1 MKLRHL
7 ILATSAFVLLA
18 SLHAAPPERLEL
30 KKGDHVSILGNELA
44 DRMQHTGWLETLIA
58 KKFAAEQITVRNLS
72 SAADEISTWHRSQD
86 FGTRN
91 EWLTRTQA
99 DVIFAFYGFN
109 ESFKGAEGLAK
120 FKADLGAFLKE
131 MAKQNFSGKGAP
143 RVVLF
148 SPIAN
153 EKHRDA
159 NFPDPA
165 ANNANLKLYTAAMA
179 EVAKANDA
187 QFIDLFTPSQD
198 VFKEAAAKGQSLTL
212 DGLHLTEA
220 GEKAMAPL
228 AFRALFG
235 ESAPQGD
242 LAKLRDAVLDK
253 SWQWHQRYRTID
265 GFNVYGGRSHEKYA
279 PKDKDGKTGEPIL
292 NNTVMQR
299 EMQMRNVMTANR
311 DKRVWAVASGGDL
324 VVKDDN
330 LPPPIPVG
338 TNKPGDKPDL
348 SHTYPDAQEAIAKIH
363 VNENCKV
370 NLFADEKQFPELANP
385 VQMAWDTKGRLWV
398 AAWKNYPER
407 EPLSKDGDKLLIFE
421 DTNGDGKADKCTTFL
436 GDLNAPTGF
445 SFYKDG
451 VLVMQAPDLWYVP
464 IGKDGKAGVKE
475 RVLMGMDSADSHHT
489 TNALNPD
496 PAGAIYPSD
505 GVFHR
510 TQVETANGPVR
521 HSDAIAWRFEP
532 RTMKMEKY
540 APYGLVNPHGKV
552 WDAWGDDILT
562 NATSN
567 GNYFGPAISGHLD
580 NGDHPGIKDFWNR
593 PSRPCPGTWMISS
606 RHFPDD
612 WQGNFLN
619 ANVISDQCIYR
630 VKVSQDGSGLKGE
643 TIEKLV
649 WADPAELPTFRPI
662 CTDIG
667 PDGAL
672 YFCDWSQTI
681 IGHLQHHLRDPNR
694 DHEHGRIYRI
704 TYNGRPLLTPPK
716 IDGQPVAALLEL
728 LKLPEDDTRTLAKIE
743 LGKHDS
749 AEVTAAVKQWAAS
762 LDKNDKNYE
771 HNRLEAL
778 WVHQWHNV
786 VDTDLLN
793 QVLASPEPRAR
804 AAAVKV
810 LCYQRDRV
818 PDALA
823 LLKKAADDADP
834 RVRLHAVRAAS
845 FFRDWAAAD
854 VALTSL
860 KHPGDYYLDYT
871 LKETMRQLEPWW
883 KNAIPEG
890 KPLAADNPAGI
901 EYILGN
907 VSTADLAKMP
917 KSPVVFTAMLTR
929 PGVAQAQRIEALGEL
944 AAAQKTTQVAALLG
958 VLDSLAA
965 KGGKAAEDLCRIA
978 LLQPAADLKPSRD
991 ALKKLAA
998 GGNAEFVRHSAQAA
1012 LMLAD
1017 GSIEG
1022 QWNDAINSPAA
1033 LTDFL
1038 NSLPL
1043 VADPALRSTAYEKV
1057 KPLLSA
1063 LPPAMEAAL
1072 QNSKT
1077 ANGRFVRI
1085 ELPRKGTLTLAEVQ
1099 VFVDGRNVA
1108 GSGTA
1113 KQSSTSNG
1121 GEAQRAVDG
1130 NTDGSYASGTETHTN
1145 ENEDHPW
1152 WELDLKTPQPISAIA
1167 VWNRS
1172 ENNGGYVSRLEGF
1185 DLTVLDADRHELFK
1199 KAGNPAPKESVRIE
1213 LQNDAAGSVRRA
1225 AIRAVAG
1232 LLKEPEAVF
1241 AALVDLIKKGDQTS
1255 TAAQSI
1261 MQLPRVAWVK
1271 EQAAPAV
1278 DALVAWA
1285 GKVPASG
1292 RTAQE
1297 YIETVQV
1304 ANELAALLPPANA
1317 ATARKALKELRV
1329 NVFVVKTVLEQMRYD
1344 TPRIVVEAGKP
1355 FEIILENLDA
1365 MGHNFVIVKP
1375 GAKEKVGTASATM
1388 TPDKLDGQGR
1398 AFLPNLPEILAATKV
1413 VEPGQK
1419 ETLKFTAPNEEG
1431 DYEYVCTLPGHFAIM
1446 NGKLIVTKDVDAYLQ
1461 AHPLADAVPAGAA
1474 VDHSKHAALAK

>member
-1 MKLRHL
+1 MNLRPL
-7 ILATSAFVLLA
+7 ILATSAFALL
-18 SLHAAPPERLEL
+18 STLHAAPPDKLEL
-30 KKGDHVSILGNELA
+30 TKGDHVSILGNELA

-58 KKFAAEQITVRNLS
+58 KRFAAEQIAFRNLS
-72 SAADEISTWHRSQD
+72 AAADEVSTWHRSAE

-91 EWLTRTQA
+91 QWLTWTQA
-99 DVIFAFYGFN
+99 EVIFAFYGFN
-109 ESFKGAEGLAK
+109 ESFQGEAGLEK
-120 FKADLGAFLKE
+120 FKGDLDKFLKE
-131 MAKQNFSGKGAP
+131 MAKQNFGGKGAP

-153 EKHRDA
+153 EKHRDP

-179 EVAKANDA
+179 AVAKANEV
-187 QFIDLFTPSQD
+187 QFIDLFSTSQD
-198 VFKEAAAKGQSLTL
+198 IFKEAAAKGQSLTV
-212 DGLHLTEA
+212 DGLHLSEA
-220 GEKAMAPL
+220 GEKALAPL

-235 ESAPQGD
+235 ESAPDGD
-242 LAKLRDAVLDK
+242 LAKLHAAVLDK

-265 GFNVYGGRSHEKYA
+265 GYNVFGGRSREKYA
-279 PKDKDGKTGEPIL
+279 PKDKDGKTSEPIF

-299 EMQMRNVMTANR
+299 EMAMRDVMTANR
-311 DKRVWAVASGGDL
+311 DARVWAVAKGGDL

-330 LPPPIPVG
+330 LPPPVPVG
-338 TNKPGDKPDL
+338 TNKPGDKDDL
-348 SHTYPDAQEAIAKIH
+348 SWSYPDAQEAIAKIH
-363 VNENCKV
+363 VNENCKL
-370 NLFADEKQFPELANP
+370 NLFADEKMFPELANP

-407 EPLSKDGDKLLIFE
+407 EPTSKDGDKLLIFE
-421 DTNGDGKADKCTTFL
+421 DTNGDGKADKCTTFMD
-436 GDLNAPTGF
+436 DLNAPTGF

-464 IGKDGKAGVKE
+464 IGKEGKPGVKE

-510 TQVETANGPVR
+510 TQVETANGPIR
-521 HSDAIAWRFEP
+521 HADAIAWRFEP

-552 WDAWGDDILT
+552 WDRWGDDILT

-580 NGDHPGIKDFWNR
+580 NGDHPTIKDFWKR
-593 PSRPCPGTWMISS
+593 PSRPCPGTWMLSS

-630 VKVSQDGSGLKGE
+630 VKVTQDGSGLLGE

-694 DHEHGRIYRI
+694 DHQHGRIYRI

-716 IDGQPVAALLEL
+716 IDGQPIAALLDV
-728 LKLPEDDTRTLAKIE
+728 LKSPEDNTRILAKTE
-743 LGKHDS
+743 LGKHNS
-749 AEVTAAVKQWAAS
+749 AEVVAAAKKWAAS
-762 LDKNDKNYE
+762 LDKTDKDYE
-771 HNRLEAL
+771 HHRLEAL

-786 VDTDLLN
+786 VDLDLLN

-818 PDALA
+818 PNALA
-823 LLKKAADDADP
+823 LLKTAAADADP

-845 FFRDWAAAD
+845 FFRQWEAAD

-860 KHPGDYYLDYT
+860 KQPSDYYLDYT

-883 KNAIPEG
+883 KIAISEG
-890 KPLAADNPAGI
+890 KALAADNPAGI
-901 EYILGN
+901 EYILGA

-929 PGVAQAQRIEALGEL
+929 PDVTQPQRLEALSEL
-944 AAAQKTTQVAALLG
+944 AKAKNATPVATLLG
-958 VLDSLAA
+958 ALEPLAA
-965 KGGKAAEDLCRIA
+965 KGGKAAEDLCRIV
-978 LLQPAADLKPSRD
+978 LIQSPDDLKPSRD
-991 ALKKLAA
+991 VLKKMAA
-998 GGNAEFVRHSAQAA
+998 VGQAEVVRHTAQAA
-1012 LMLAD
+1012 LMIAD
-1017 GSIEG
+1017 GSIDG
-1022 QWNDAINSPAA
+1022 QWNEAVQSPAA

-1038 NSLPL
+1038 NALPR
-1043 VADPALRSTAYEKV
+1043 VPNPALRSTAFEKV
-1057 KPLLSA
+1057 KPLLNA
-1063 LPPAMEAAL
+1063 LPPAMDATL
-1072 QNSKT
+1072 QNAKA
-1077 ANGRFVRI
+1077 ANGRYVRI

-1099 VFVDGRNVA
+1099 VFVDGRNIA
-1108 GSGTA
+1108 GSGSA
-1113 KQSSTSNG
+1113 KQSSTSNS

-1130 NTDGSYASGTETHTN
+1130 NTDGSFGSGTQTHTT
-1145 ENEDHPW
+1145 ENESRPW
-1152 WELDLKTPQPISAIA
+1152 WELDLKTAQPISAIA

-1172 ENNGGYVSRLEGF
+1172 ENNGTYVNRLEGF
-1185 DLTVLDADRHELFK
+1185 TLTVLDADRREVFK

-1213 LQNDAAGSVRRA
+1213 LQGDAAGSVRRA
-1225 AIRAVAG
+1225 AIRAVTALG
-1232 LLKEPEAVF
+1232 GEPQAVF
-1241 AALVDLIKKGDQTS
+1241 AMLVDLIKKNDQTP
-1255 TAAQSI
+1255 TAAQAI
-1261 MQLPRVAWVK
+1261 MQLPRAAWSK
-1271 EQAAPAV
+1271 ELAAPTV
-1278 DALVAWA
+1278 NALVAWA
-1285 GKVPASG
+1285 GKVPADV
-1292 RTAQE
+1292 RTGQD

-1304 ANELAALLPPANA
+1304 ANELAALLPPADA

-1329 NVFVVKTVLEQMRYD
+1329 NVFVIKTLLEQMRYD
-1344 TPRIVVEAGKP
+1344 TPRLVVEAGKP
-1355 FEIILENLDA
+1355 FEIILENMDA
-1365 MGHNFVIVKP
+1365 MGHNLVIVKP
-1375 GAKEKVGTASATM
+1375 GTKEKVGTASATM

-1398 AFLPNLPEILAATKV
+1398 PFLPNSSDILAATKL

-1419 ETLKFTAPNEEG
+1419 ETLKFTAPTEEG
-1431 DYEYVCTLPGHFAIM
+1431 EYEYVCTVPGHFAIM

-1461 AHPLADAVPAGAA
+1461 SHPVAAATPAGAA
-1474 VDHSKHAALAK
+1474 PDHSQHVAQKK